1 MYCFTSIQRLESEVK
16 KTLTRE
22 QKRSAAEAVRLQKVL
37 AKVESS
43 LASSAAQLKREE
55 GKFSRLLARVQ
66 PTGGARTRRSA

>member
-1 MYCFTSIQRLESEVK
+1 MSTGWS
-16 KTLTRE
+16 
-22 QKRSAAEAVRLQKVL
+22 SAAMLQMLTPNDSLRARL

-66 PTGGARTRRSA
+66 PAGGTRSRRPA